1 MRRTLLF
8 AFFLLPF
15 TFLPAFGQSGGIKGK
30 LKNMN
35 GDGIPNAT
43 VTARQNSK
51 DIASTTSTSKGTF
64 VLTGLKEGTY
74 NVVFDAKGYAS
85 GVKFGVEVKD
95 GKTRDLGGNLI
106 LMTDRGSQVHI
117 QGSVFYK
124 DGTSVSGADVKIERV
139 NSDGSTTKIRT
150 VYTNEVGEFTF
161 RQPDG
166 AKTFRITATHR
177 GSSASKDLVIEEA
190 NVYRMAISLD
200 INRSQ
205 E

>member
-1 MRRTLLF
+1 MRRIPFFAFLLF
-8 AFFLLPF
+8 TFAF
-15 TFLPAFGQSGGIKGK
+15 TGVYAQSGGIKGK

-43 VTARQNSK
+43 ITARQNSK
-51 DIASTTSTSKGTF
+51 DITSTTSTSKGTF
-64 VLTGLKEGTY
+64 TLTGLKDGTY
-74 NVVFDAKGYAS
+74 NIVFDAKGYAS

-106 LMTDRGSQVHI
+106 LMVDRGSQVLI

-124 DGTSVSGADVKIERV
+124 DGTSVPGADVKIERV

-150 VYTNEVGEFTF
+150 LYTNETGEFTF
-161 RQPDG
+161 RQPEG

-177 GSSASKDLVIEEA
+177 GASASKDLVIEDA

-205 E
+205 D